1 MFYIADLHV
10 HSHFSRATSK
20 ELNLESLYQWARI
33 KGINVVGTGDFTHPQ
48 WVKEMREKLEP
59 DGNGFFRLKNPPR
72 DPALPSIKVHD
83 IDVRFC
89 LSSEISSIYKHGDK
103 VRKNHNLVYA
113 PDFDTVARINAKL
126 STIGNLTADGRP
138 ILGLPS
144 RDLLEIVIGC
154 SDQAYL
160 IPAHVWTPWFSTLG
174 SKGGYDS
181 IDECFRDLTGHIFA
195 LETGLS
201 SDPAMNW
208 KWSALDRFT
217 LVSNSDAH
225 SPQKLG
231 REANLFDTEFS
242 YDGLFNALK
251 SQEGFLG
258 TYEFF
263 PEEGKYHLDGH
274 RACGVTL
281 EPKDTIRYK
290 GICPVC
296 GRPLTVGV
304 LNRVEE
310 LSDRPGP
317 QKPEGS
323 AGYEY
328 LIPLPEILAEI
339 KGSGPESKAVVQ
351 AYQQTISTFGNEF
364 TLLEKVPVE
373 DIKRS
378 GDPVLAE
385 AIRRMRSQQ
394 VNPQPGFDGVYGV
407 IRIFE
412 DGELAKLSGQLHLF
426 GLVTPVPSEKA
437 DHAPALSGTGG
448 LSGMD
453 GLSCA
458 DGLSGRGV
466 DGLPAAD
473 DFQGADGLSGPAA
486 DGLSVL
492 EEPVV
497 PLKTT
502 GLNEAQQQV
511 KEAVTGAVLV
521 KAGPGTGKTST
532 LIRWIGNQIGSGQAQ
547 PSEVLAITF
556 TNKAAREISE
566 RLAGTLGD
574 EAGQI
579 TAGTFHSIAYRMLQ
593 QYDPEL
599 DTVYDEANRLSVVR
613 FLFPEMSESDCKQ
626 LSAALAF
633 LFERNED
640 NGFGSLRDYA
650 TAYRQYASSRKAV
663 DLSDLIGRL
672 VSLWKEDPEALER
685 QRSQIRAIAV
695 DEFQDINALQYEFL
709 MLLGKGK
716 NLLAIGD
723 PDQAIYGFR
732 GSDVRL
738 FFRFATDF
746 SPKEISL
753 TDNYRSVPVVLKAA
767 GQLITRNSL
776 RSGLSLQAT
785 RSGKQKIK
793 LFRAENP
800 EKEAQFIMSE
810 IEKKIGGF
818 NLLSGG
824 TAYHE
829 GDYAFS
835 DLAVLYRTH
844 QVGRELL
851 SHFKQANIPVIPGD
865 GTAFLSTEPFTLIAC
880 ALKSVLRPGDLMAL
894 EGVLNHLPGWK
905 RGDIRA
911 FLSQLHERD
920 KIWTEATPAG
930 VNSQATDHFIQWKA
944 FYRELTAQLPD
955 LSVSDLVCKIFDRY
969 LPGHQLNE
977 EQALKKE
984 IILAMAKEA
993 GTDIQQFL
1001 NDAALNHFTDTGR
1014 QKAHGIHLLTFHAAK
1029 GLEFPVVFIAGAE
1042 EGITPSGRE
1051 DTDQEEERRLF
1062 YVAMTRARDELYITH
1077 AGKRIRYGKEEQHQP
1092 SRFISEFS
1100 SELTTPILPPKPSP
1114 AKSRRNDDQLSL
1126 F

>member
-48 WVKEMREKLEP
+48 WFKEIREKLEP

-72 DPALPSIKVHD
+72 DPALPGTKVQD

-89 LSSEISSIYKHGDK
+89 LSTEISSIYKHGDR
-103 VRKNHNLVYA
+103 VRKNHNMVYA
-113 PDFDTVARINAKL
+113 PDFDTVARINARL

-160 IPAHVWTPWFSTLG
+160 VPAHVWTPWFSTLG

-181 IDECFRDLTGHIFA
+181 IDACFRDLTGHIFA

-217 LVSNSDAH
+217 LISNSDAH

-231 REANLFDTEFS
+231 REANLFDTDYS

-251 SQEGFLG
+251 SRQGFLG

-274 RACGVTL
+274 RACGVIL
-281 EPKDTIRYK
+281 EPKDTIRCK

-296 GRPLTVGV
+296 GKPLTVGV

-310 LSDRPGP
+310 LSDRSIP

-339 KGSGPESKAVVQ
+339 KGSGPESKTVIQ
-351 AYQQTISTFGNEF
+351 AYQQTISVFGNEF
-364 TLLEKVPVE
+364 SLLEKVPVDE
-373 DIKRS
+373 IKRYA
-378 GDPVLAE
+378 DPILAE

-412 DGELAKLSGQLHLF
+412 EGELAKLTGQLHLF
-426 GLVTPVPSEKA
+426 GIMPPLQPEKT
-437 DHAPALSGTGG
+437 DHAPVLSG
-448 LSGMD
+448 
-453 GLSCA
+453 A
-458 DGLSGRGV
+458 DNLH
-466 DGLPAAD
+466 
-473 DFQGADGLSGPAA
+473 
-486 DGLSVL
+486 VL

-497 PLKTT
+497 LLKTA
-502 GLNEAQQQV
+502 GLNEAQQEV
-511 KEAVTGAVLV
+511 KKSVTGAVLV

-532 LIRWIGNQIGSGQAQ
+532 LIQWIGNQIASGQAK

-556 TNKAAREISE
+556 TNKAAREIGE
-566 RLAGTLGD
+566 RLAVTLGG

-579 TAGTFHSIAYRMLQ
+579 IAGTFHAIAYRMLQ

-599 DTVYDEANRLSVVR
+599 NTVYDEANRLSVIR

-626 LSAALAF
+626 LSAALTL

-650 TAYRQYASSRKAV
+650 TAYRQYASGRKAI
-663 DLSDLIGRL
+663 DLSDLTGRL
-672 VSLWKEDPEALER
+672 VSLWKEDPGVLEK

-709 MLLGKGK
+709 TLLGQNK

-738 FFRFATDF
+738 FFRFTTDF

-753 TDNYRSVPVVLKAA
+753 TENYRSVPVVLKAA
-767 GQLITRNSL
+767 GQLITRNTL
-776 RSGLSLQAT
+776 RSGLNLQAT
-785 RSGKQKIK
+785 RFGKQKIK

-800 EKEAQFIMSE
+800 EKEARFIAVE

-880 ALKSVLRPGDLMAL
+880 AFKSLLRPDDLMAL
-894 EGVLNHLPGWK
+894 EGILNHLPGWK
-905 RGDIRA
+905 RGDIRT
-911 FLSQLHERD
+911 FLSQLHESG
-920 KIWTEATPAG
+920 KIWPEALPAG
-930 VNSQATDHFIQWKA
+930 VNSTATDHFFQWKT
-944 FYRELTAQLPD
+944 FYRELAAQLSD
-955 LSVSDLVCKIFDRY
+955 LNASDLVCKIFDRY
-969 LPGHQLNE
+969 LPDHQLNE
-977 EQALKKE
+977 EQILKKE
-984 IILAMAKEA
+984 IILAMAEEA

-1001 NDAALNHFTDTGR
+1001 NDATLNNFTDTGR
-1014 QKAHGIHLLTFHAAK
+1014 RQAHGIHLLTFHAAK

-1051 DTDQEEERRLF
+1051 DADQEEERRLF

-1077 AGKRIRYGKEEQHQP
+1077 ADKRIRYGKEEQHQP

-1100 SELTTPILPPKPSP
+1100 SDLVSPMLP
-1114 AKSRRNDDQLSL
+1114 AKVKQTKPQQKDDQLSL

>member
-10 HSHFSRATSK
+10 HSRFSRATSK
-20 ELNLESLYQWARI
+20 ELNLETLYQWARI

-48 WVKEMREKLEP
+48 WFKEIREKLEP

-72 DPALPSIKVHD
+72 DPALPGTKVRD

-89 LSSEISSIYKHGDK
+89 LSTEISSIYKHGDK

-113 PDFDTVARINAKL
+113 PDLETVARINARL

-144 RDLLEIVIGC
+144 RDLLEIVTGC
-154 SDQAYL
+154 SDRAYL
-160 IPAHVWTPWFSTLG
+160 VPAHVWTPWFSTLG

-201 SDPAMNW
+201 SDPSMNW
-208 KWSALDRFT
+208 KWSSLDRFT

-231 REANLFDTEFS
+231 REVNLFDTEFS

-251 SQEGFLG
+251 YRQGFLG

-274 RACGVTL
+274 RSCGVTL
-281 EPKDTIRYK
+281 EPEDTIRCK

-296 GRPLTVGV
+296 GKPLTIGV
-304 LNRVEE
+304 LNRVQE
-310 LSDRPGP
+310 LSDRPEP
-317 QKPEGS
+317 RKPEGS
-323 AGYEY
+323 AGYQY

-339 KGSGPESKAVVQ
+339 KGSGPESKTVIQ
-351 AYQQTISTFGNEF
+351 AYQQAISVFGNEF
-364 TLLEKVPVE
+364 TLLEKVPVDE
-373 DIKRS
+373 IKHS
-378 GDPVLAE
+378 ADPILAE
-385 AIRRMRSQQ
+385 AVRRMRSRQ

-407 IRIFE
+407 IRIFGE
-412 DGELAKLSGQLHLF
+412 GELAKLTGQLHLF
-426 GLVTPVPSEKA
+426 GLVTPLQPKKA
-437 DHAPALSGTGG
+437 DHAPALSG
-448 LSGMD
+448 
-453 GLSCA
+453 A
-458 DGLSGRGV
+458 DN
-466 DGLPAAD
+466 LPA
-473 DFQGADGLSGPAA
+473 
-486 DGLSVL
+486 L

-497 PLKTT
+497 PLKTA
-502 GLNEAQQQV
+502 GLNKAQQQV
-511 KEAVTGAVLV
+511 KDAVTGAVLV

-532 LIRWIGNQIGSGQAQ
+532 LIQWIGNQIASGQAR

-566 RLAGTLGD
+566 RLAVTLGD
-574 EAGQI
+574 EAMQI
-579 TAGTFHSIAYRMLQ
+579 TAGTFHAIAYRMLQ

-599 DTVYDEANRLSVVR
+599 NTVYDEANRLSVVR
-613 FLFPEMSESDCKQ
+613 FLFPEMSENECKQ
-626 LSAALAF
+626 LSASLAT

-640 NGFGSLRDYA
+640 HDSGSLDDYA
-650 TAYRQYASSRKAV
+650 VAYRQYVHRQKAI
-663 DLSDLIGRL
+663 DLSDVINRL
-672 VSLWKEDPEALER
+672 VSLWKKEPGVLEK
-685 QRSQIRAIAV
+685 QRSGIRAIAA
-695 DEFQDINALQYEFL
+695 DEFQDINRLQYEFL
-709 MLLGKGK
+709 TLLGQGK

-738 FFRFATDF
+738 FFRFAADF
-746 SPKEISL
+746 RPAEISL
-753 TDNYRSVPVVLKAA
+753 TRNYRSVPVVLKAA
-767 GQLITRNSL
+767 GQLIICNTL
-776 RSGLSLQAT
+776 RSGLELQAT

-793 LFRAENP
+793 LFRAEDP
-800 EKEAQFIMSE
+800 EKEARFIAGE
-810 IEKKIGGF
+810 IEKKVGGF

-824 TAYHE
+824 TAYNE

-835 DLAVLYRTH
+835 DIAVLYRTH

-851 SHFKQANIPVIPGD
+851 SHFKRSNIPVIPGD
-865 GTAFLSTEPFTLIAC
+865 GTAFLSTEPFTLVAN
-880 ALKSVLRPGDLMAL
+880 ALKLFLRPDDLMAL

-905 RGDIRA
+905 RADIRT
-911 FLSQLHERD
+911 FLSQLHESGR
-920 KIWTEATPAG
+920 KWTEMMPALGNDMATG
-930 VNSQATDHFIQWKA
+930 SFTQWKTC
-944 FYRELTAQLPD
+944 YQELAGQLPEMGVAD
-955 LSVSDLVCKIFDRY
+955 LAGKLFELY

-977 EQALKKE
+977 EQILKKE
-984 IILAMAKEA
+984 IILIMAKET
-993 GTDIQQFL
+993 GSGIQQFL
-1001 NDAALNHFTDTGR
+1001 NDATLNNFTDTGR
-1014 QKAHGIHLLTFHAAK
+1014 QQAQGIHLLTFHAAK

-1042 EGITPSGRE
+1042 EGITPSERK
-1051 DTDQEEERRLF
+1051 DADMEEERRLF

-1077 AGKRIRYGKEEQHQP
+1077 VTKRFRYGKEEQHQL

-1100 SELTTPILPPKPSP
+1100 SDLVSPVLQVRTKP
-1114 AKSRRNDDQLSL
+1114 AKPQRKDDQLSL